1 MDQQISHATELGL
14 DIRPMTGYTGAE
26 IFGVDLTKPLDP
38 AVTAEIRAALLQWKV
53 VFFRD
58 QFIDREQHLA
68 LARAF
73 GEPLP
78 GHPTFP
84 PSFPDYPEIL
94 LLDNQQGTAK
104 VKEKKGTG
112 GTRIESRWHTDV
124 KFIEAPP
131 MASILRAVVVPP
143 YGGDTQWSNL
153 AMAYK
158 FLSPEIQSFID
169 GLHAVNHNALPI
181 DRGELPGEVAKAF
194 MSKPLRAVH
203 PVVRVHPS
211 RRESNHILAMLYEHL
226 QRQEFTVRFRWEPG
240 SIAFWDN
247 RATAHIVPTD
257 IPAGMH
263 RCHER
268 ITLAGDIPVDVAGN
282 KSYALVVDD

>member
-84 PSFPDYPEIL
+84 PSFPD
-94 LLDNQQGTAK
+94 
-104 VKEKKGTG
+104 
-112 GTRIESRWHTDV
+112 
-124 KFIEAPP
+124 
-131 MASILRAVVVPP
+131 
-143 YGGDTQWSNL
+143 
-153 AMAYK
+153 
-158 FLSPEIQSFID
+158 
-169 GLHAVNHNALPI
+169 
-181 DRGELPGEVAKAF
+181 
-194 MSKPLRAVH
+194 
-203 PVVRVHPS
+203 
-211 RRESNHILAMLYEHL
+211 
-226 QRQEFTVRFRWEPG
+226 
-240 SIAFWDN
+240 
-247 RATAHIVPTD
+247 
-257 IPAGMH
+257 
-263 RCHER
+263 
-268 ITLAGDIPVDVAGN
+268 
-282 KSYALVVDD
+282 

>member
-1 MDQQISHATELGL
+1 MDQQVSQATELGL

-68 LARAF
+68 LACAF

-104 VKEKKGTG
+104 VKE
-112 GTRIESRWHTDV
+112 
-124 KFIEAPP
+124 
-131 MASILRAVVVPP
+131 
-143 YGGDTQWSNL
+143 
-153 AMAYK
+153 
-158 FLSPEIQSFID
+158 
-169 GLHAVNHNALPI
+169 
-181 DRGELPGEVAKAF
+181 
-194 MSKPLRAVH
+194 
-203 PVVRVHPS
+203 
-211 RRESNHILAMLYEHL
+211 
-226 QRQEFTVRFRWEPG
+226 
-240 SIAFWDN
+240 
-247 RATAHIVPTD
+247 
-257 IPAGMH
+257 
-263 RCHER
+263 
-268 ITLAGDIPVDVAGN
+268 
-282 KSYALVVDD
+282 